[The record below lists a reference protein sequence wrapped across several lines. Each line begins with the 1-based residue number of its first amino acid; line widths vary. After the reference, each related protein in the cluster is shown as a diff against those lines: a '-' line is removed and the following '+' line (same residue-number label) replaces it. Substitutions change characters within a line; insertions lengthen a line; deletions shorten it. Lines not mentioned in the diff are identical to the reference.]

1 MVAPMS
7 FDAILFDPVTKTSP
21 RVSARVFG
29 SSIEVTG
36 HGGDALHVDPSRC
49 ELIAGGWD
57 KAAIQISWTTADG
70 TWALST
76 TDANARA
83 ELARLPK
90 FEAALH
96 AAARARAGAAR
107 SGGLGIALVALVTL
121 LPLLAILGVLAFR
134 NEIVDAVLKRIPMS
148 VDVEVGRMFEGSV
161 TKSGEMVN
169 DIAAARA
176 VQEIVDRLKAATPH
190 QGLDFRVHV
199 QKSAEV
205 NAFAAPGGLI
215 VVYTGL
221 IKEAGSAEEVAGV
234 LAHEMAHATNRHSM
248 RQLIYAGGVLPLAG
262 MLIGQPDAA
271 AMFQNFGQLSELK
284 FSRTQEED
292 ADRTGFDTLVAAG
305 ISTEGM
311 ARFFD
316 RLANIG
322 GAAPPAF
329 LSTHPSSA
337 DRAAAI
343 RKRTEALPGSR
354 PERLAIDWP
363 AVQASIR

>member
-1 MVAPMS
+1 MS
-7 FDAILFDPVTKTSP
+7 FNAILFDPVKKTSP

-36 HGGDALHVDPSRC
+36 HGDNALHIDPSRC
-49 ELIAGGWD
+49 ELTAGGWD
-57 KAAIQISWTTADG
+57 KAALQFSWTTPEGA
-70 TWALST
+70 WALST
-76 TDANARA
+76 TDPPARA

-90 FEAALH
+90 FEAALQ
-96 AAARARAGAAR
+96 AAGRAKVGAER
-107 SGGLGIALVALVTL
+107 SGRLGMALLALVVV
-121 LPLLAILGVLAFR
+121 LPLLVILGVLAFR
-134 NEIVDAVLKRIPMS
+134 NEIVDIVLKRIPTS

-161 TKSGEMVN
+161 TKSGEMVK
-169 DIAAARA
+169 DTAATRA
-176 VQEIVDRLKAATPH
+176 VQEIVDRLKAATPD

-234 LAHEMAHATNRHSM
+234 LAHEIAHATNRHSM
-248 RQLIYAGGVLPLAG
+248 RQLIYAGGILPLAG

-284 FSRTQEED
+284 FSRSQEED

-316 RLANIG
+316 RLANTG
-322 GAAPPAF
+322 GAAPPSF

-343 RKRTEALPGSR
+343 RKRTEALQGPR
-354 PERLAIDWP
+354 PERLSIDWP